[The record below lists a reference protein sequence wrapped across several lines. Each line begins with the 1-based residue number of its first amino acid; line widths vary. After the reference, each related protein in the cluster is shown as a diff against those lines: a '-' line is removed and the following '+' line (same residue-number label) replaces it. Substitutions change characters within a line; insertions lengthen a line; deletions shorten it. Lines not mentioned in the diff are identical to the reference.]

1 MVAPHILD
9 AAANWAHQV
18 RGRSNARK
26 YREAGVRTLVSCAPP
41 GAGKSRMMFQDA
53 HDEIQAGGLVTIA
66 VHRNL
71 LLEQMRG
78 QLTAAGIPFGV
89 INADDEMDLDKPV
102 QLASIHTLHSRAVKA
117 GSIDLPKATLVLL
130 DEAHANRSEM
140 ARALFYGAVGGGLSF
155 QGWLDQGAHIH
166 GFTASPVN
174 LGGLYEQL
182 NQFTTYREL
191 RECKAHAVIRTYGPE
206 EIDVADLK
214 MDEDGEY
221 SGRALEPRTYKIWGS
236 AYEWWKKLNPF
247 AEPALLFGP
256 SAPGARWFAHEFV
269 KKGVTAG
276 YIGADCVLLPGHL
289 PCGTLC
295 LDQYPSTTE
304 TRRQA
309 LELSENGGIKV
320 LCNRFVLR
328 EAIDM
333 PWIRHGIAC
342 TVFGGLA
349 TYLQSVGR
357 IQRYFD
363 AYPDKIWQCHGGC
376 LDDETEV
383 LTTDGWKRRGE
394 VTTEDSVAGF
404 DVESS
409 TIAWAKVRS
418 TYQRETGPSDV
429 MHVIKSR
436 ALDIR
441 VTGNHKAIVK
451 RRTSDKF
458 DRQIWPSQFTKVR
471 FDEAAAF
478 GRFRIPVAGDQLFP
492 GVDLTDCEIRFLG
505 WWITDGTRN
514 RNNVSISQMECERCD
529 DIREVLAG
537 CGFDWTETF
546 TIARN
551 KNRFYRM
558 VKFNIP
564 KGTCKSKPR
573 KGWARLEKWLD
584 KGICRELDAMDH
596 RQFELFLR
604 SVHLGDGAKDR
615 KPGSYRIACGH
626 RGMVDRLQS
635 MAVRRGW
642 KCNHAWKSPRCATI
656 NLQKAPEQTVS
667 GSQAK
672 HGQARITTE
681 PPKPGEMV
689 WCVENEFGTLVTRR
703 NGKVAIV
710 GNSFWRHGSPNAERF
725 WELGCTNRSLAQ
737 LRKKAIDNAEN
748 PQEVEGIQCP
758 KCHGWRS
765 NGPQCPHCKH
775 MHKRSVRFVRQVD
788 GALVELHGTANKSTA
803 KKKRKVTA
811 QSIWNGVLFG
821 SFKEDRPV
829 SSAVS
834 IFYARCKAAKLPYVN
849 VQEMHNAPPDRESK
863 AYHSSVRIVF
873 PHLKPKGFKP

>member
-18 RGRSNARK
+18 RGRTNARK

-53 HDEIQAGGLVTIA
+53 HDEIQAGGSVTIA

-214 MDEDGEY
+214 LDEDGEY

-295 LDQYPSTTE
+295 LDQYPSTTD
-304 TRRQA
+304 TRKQA

-363 AYPDKIWQCHGGC
+363 AYPDKIWQCHGG
-376 LDDETEV
+376 
-383 LTTDGWKRRGE
+383 
-394 VTTEDSVAGF
+394 
-404 DVESS
+404 
-409 TIAWAKVRS
+409 
-418 TYQRETGPSDV
+418 
-429 MHVIKSR
+429 
-436 ALDIR
+436 
-441 VTGNHKAIVK
+441 
-451 RRTSDKF
+451 
-458 DRQIWPSQFTKVR
+458 
-471 FDEAAAF
+471 
-478 GRFRIPVAGDQLFP
+478 
-492 GVDLTDCEIRFLG
+492 
-505 WWITDGTRN
+505 
-514 RNNVSISQMECERCD
+514 
-529 DIREVLAG
+529 
-537 CGFDWTETF
+537 
-546 TIARN
+546 
-551 KNRFYRM
+551 
-558 VKFNIP
+558 
-564 KGTCKSKPR
+564 
-573 KGWARLEKWLD
+573 
-584 KGICRELDAMDH
+584 
-596 RQFELFLR
+596 
-604 SVHLGDGAKDR
+604 
-615 KPGSYRIACGH
+615 
-626 RGMVDRLQS
+626 
-635 MAVRRGW
+635 
-642 KCNHAWKSPRCATI
+642 
-656 NLQKAPEQTVS
+656 
-667 GSQAK
+667 
-672 HGQARITTE
+672 
-681 PPKPGEMV
+681 
-689 WCVENEFGTLVTRR
+689 
-703 NGKVAIV
+703 
-710 GNSFWRHGSPNAERF
+710 SFWRHGSPNAERF

-737 LRKKAIDNAEN
+737 LRKKAIENAEN

-788 GALVELHGTANKSTA
+788 GALVELHGAANKSTA

-834 IFYARCKAAKLPYVN
+834 IFYARCKGAKLPYVN
-849 VQEMHNAPPDRESK
+849 VQELHNAPPDRESK

-873 PHLKPKGFKP
+873 PHLKPKGFTP